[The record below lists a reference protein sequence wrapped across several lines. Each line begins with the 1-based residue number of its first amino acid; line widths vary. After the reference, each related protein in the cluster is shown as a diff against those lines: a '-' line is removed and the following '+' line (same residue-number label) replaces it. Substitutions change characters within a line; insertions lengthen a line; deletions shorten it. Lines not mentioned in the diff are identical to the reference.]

1 MNLPTFSPGDDPGP
15 DFARLV
21 RNSGRRAPSDTGTS
35 SIVWALTAAGDAEI
49 RGVA

>member
-1 MNLPTFSPGDDPGP
+1 MTGP
-15 DFARLV
+15 EMVAHAKALGPVIVCED
-21 RNSGRRAPSDTGTS
+21 NSGRRAPSDTGTS